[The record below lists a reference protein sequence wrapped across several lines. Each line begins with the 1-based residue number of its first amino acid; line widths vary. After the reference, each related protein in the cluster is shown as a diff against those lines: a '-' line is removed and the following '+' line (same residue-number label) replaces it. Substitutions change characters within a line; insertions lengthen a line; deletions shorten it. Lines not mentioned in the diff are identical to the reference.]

1 MLNNIKFL
9 LFKPKEV
16 INPVQTFCPKVF
28 IWMHGSAS
36 GFFFLENKI
45 GAYRVD
51 LMLFVYLLLN
61 LFDCKTSWMFPLNIF
76 VRKIKLTESSWL
88 ALEILF

>member
-16 INPVQTFCPKVF
+16 YNSVQTFCPKVF

-36 GFFFLENKI
+36 GFFLEI

-51 LMLFVYLLLN
+51 MILFIYLLLN

-76 VRKIKLTESSWL
+76 VCKIKLTESSWL

>member
-1 MLNNIKFL
+1 
-9 LFKPKEV
+9 
-16 INPVQTFCPKVF
+16 
-28 IWMHGSAS
+28 MHGSAS

-76 VRKIKLTESSWL
+76 VRKIKLTESS
-88 ALEILF
+88 